1 MNNRFSRAMHGYM
14 CNKKCVC
21 FFKYVFQFM
30 LYYKSK
36 YSKSVKFVSI
46 SWNPLIKIRLV
57 YLSIEYCRGRLYWV
71 ICRDSP
77 YMRDSSWDSQ
87 TLFAYIKPGNNNK
100 SSQVIISFSLIK
112 TLFLH
117 FKNIALKTYSS
128 LHKPIYQY

>member
-21 FFKYVFQFM
+21 FFNYAFQFM

-57 YLSIEYCRGRLYWV
+57 YLSIEYCRGASLHV
-71 ICRDSP
+71 HFVDCIE
-77 YMRDSSWDSQ
+77 
-87 TLFAYIKPGNNNK
+87 LFAGIPHTCEIPVETVKPCLLILNLAIIIKVLK
-100 SSQVIISFSLIK
+100 SLLVSHL
-112 TLFLH
+112 
-117 FKNIALKTYSS
+117 
-128 LHKPIYQY
+128 